1 MNKSAEFYGADTKKK
16 KKNMLTKIKLVLY
29 SSVFYCLSQGVN

>member
-1 MNKSAEFYGADTKKK
+1 MNKSAEFYGADTKK